1 MEALREI
8 LQNIGRA
15 TQARIDADAKRG
27 KIAIGEDGLAY
38 CRICGEPVQRYIQ
51 WLDMPKKAVPV
62 ACKCIREEEWEW
74 REKQREE
81 DREKRRAICFGGAG
95 LARLEGARFEADA
108 GGQFRTVADSAINAE
123 QQRKGLSYACHF
135 PEMLEAGQGLLLC
148 GGVGTGKSHLAAQIA
163 NAIIDGGYRVYFA
176 TVGRI
181 QAETA
186 SGYLDDR
193 AEYIRSLNAYDL
205 LVLDDLGAE
214 RGTEYMQELM
224 FSVVDGRYSTGK
236 PLIVT
241 TNASIQDMKT
251 PKTQMQERIYDRVL
265 QMCFPIRFDG
275 ASLRREDTRARYYR
289 TQDILQKG

>member
-1 MEALREI
+1 METIGEI
-8 LQNIGRA
+8 LQGVGQA
-15 TQARIDADAKRG
+15 TQARIDAEAKRG
-27 KIAIGEDGLAY
+27 KIAIGADGLAY
-38 CRICGEPVQRYIQ
+38 CRICGEPVQRYIR
-51 WLDMPKKAVPV
+51 WLDLPPRAVPI
-62 ACKCIREEEWEW
+62 ACKCIRAEEAEWKAKQEAEE
-74 REKQREE
+74 RE
-81 DREKRRAICFGGAG
+81 RRRSICFGGVG
-95 LARLEGARFEADA
+95 LARLKGATFATDGGRNPEQKRQGEAYVTRFE
-108 GGQFRTVADSAINAE
+108 
-123 QQRKGLSYACHF
+123 
-135 PEMLEAGQGLLLC
+135 EMRDAGQGLLLC
-148 GGVGTGKSHLAAQIA
+148 GGVGTGKSHLAAQIS
-163 NAIIDGGYRVYFA
+163 NALIDAGYRVYFA

-181 QAETA
+181 QADTA

-241 TNASIQDMKT
+241 TNSGVQDMKT

-275 ASLRREDTRARYYR
+275 GSLRREDTKARYYK
-289 TQDILQKG
+289 TQEMLQKG

>member
-1 MEALREI
+1 METISEI
-8 LQNIGRA
+8 LQIAGQA
-15 TQARIDADAKRG
+15 TQERIEAEAKRG

-51 WLDMPKKAVPV
+51 WLDMPPRAVPI
-62 ACKCIREEEWEW
+62 ACKCIREEEAAWKAKQEAEE
-74 REKQREE
+74 RE
-81 DREKRRAICFGGAG
+81 RRRSICFGGVG
-95 LARLEGARFEADA
+95 LARLEGATFATDGGKNPGQKQHGEAYVARFE
-108 GGQFRTVADSAINAE
+108 
-123 QQRKGLSYACHF
+123 
-135 PEMLEAGQGLLLC
+135 EMRDAGQGLLLC
-148 GGVGTGKSHLAAQIA
+148 GGVGTGKSHLAAQIS
-163 NAIIDGGYRVYFA
+163 NALIDAGYRVYFA

-181 QAETA
+181 QADTA

-241 TNASIQDMKT
+241 TNASVQDMKT
-251 PKTQMQERIYDRVL
+251 PKTQMQERIYDRIL

-275 ASLRREDTRARYYR
+275 GSLRREDTKARYYK
-289 TQDILQKG
+289 TQEILQKG